1 MKKGFTLVE
10 MLAVITI
17 IGLLAL
23 LTVPAIDS
31 IIKENKNTVYELQ
44 ENQILDALKEYASE
58 NALTL
63 EDENTITLGDL
74 KRAGLIDKNIRNPKT
89 NQCFANNIEL
99 NITRQGNNF
108 IYEINR
114 NTITFC
120 GNDSQDCNC

>member
-31 IIKENKNTVYELQ
+31 MIKENKNTIYELQ
-44 ENQILDALKEYASE
+44 EQQILDALKEYASE

-74 KRAGLIDKNIRNPKT
+74 KRSGLIEKNIRNPKT
-89 NQCFANNIEL
+89 NQCFANDIEL
-99 NITRQGNNF
+99 NITRDGNSF
-108 IYEINR
+108 IYAIDRE
-114 NTITFC
+114 TISFC
-120 GNDSQDCNC
+120 GNSNQDCNC